1 MWCDDKLL
9 VFKGSYLLTYA
20 KCQGTDNDEL
30 NVLVSLVCQ
39 YYIIF
44 TFVSIK
50 YKIVFL
56 WSFQK
61 VSSLT

>member
-56 WSFQK
+56 
-61 VSSLT
+61 